1 MKKKKIVISILFS
14 IYAVL
19 GCSYIYF
26 SDGKL
31 NKILSTKFGFAQ
43 LYSFSTLIGFIV
55 IVFSILMILIS
66 IFRNSFKLKIDVAN
80 LILMFTVVLSLSFV
94 FLGMDN
100 KKIEEKHID
109 KRTIKLVEW
118 NVADNIN
125 EKNIQDIFGKFD
137 ADIAVFPELEGYE
150 KGDKS
155 NRRLVDLFEKA
166 NVDFKKYGAYI
177 SEPTEGSIAPV
188 TVVIKKNFGNYN
200 IYKETPMTRFGTVHL
215 SSTSKNNP
223 PIIGL
228 HTAPPLPGLMSMWKR
243 DLDVIADISKNN
255 PDSIIIGD
263 FNATMKHGSLN
274 EIKRHIDVLEYA
286 PKFNS
291 GTWNINI
298 PSIFRTRID
307 HILIPTNKYKV
318 KRLEIKN
325 YPNSD
330 HLCVFTEI
338 QEQGN

>member
-223 PIIGL
+223 
-228 HTAPPLPGLMSMWKR
+228 
-243 DLDVIADISKNN
+243 
-255 PDSIIIGD
+255 DSIIIGD

-274 EIKRHIDVLEYA
+274 EIKRHID
-286 PKFNS
+286 
-291 GTWNINI
+291 
-298 PSIFRTRID
+298 
-307 HILIPTNKYKV
+307 
-318 KRLEIKN
+318 
-325 YPNSD
+325 
-330 HLCVFTEI
+330 
-338 QEQGN
+338 